1 VGAAAILAVT
11 LWVHGSSAS
20 RSKADQAHSKEPSI
34 QTVIPAVQVVQ
45 KITKP
50 DPAAPS
56 KILAKSNPNGD
67 DDSFQEV
74 VVRHPN
80 QPAVR
85 TLHKDGVKRR
95 VVVD

>member
-1 VGAAAILAVT
+1 
-11 LWVHGSSAS
+11 
-20 RSKADQAHSKEPSI
+20 
-34 QTVIPAVQVVQ
+34 VIPAVQVVQ